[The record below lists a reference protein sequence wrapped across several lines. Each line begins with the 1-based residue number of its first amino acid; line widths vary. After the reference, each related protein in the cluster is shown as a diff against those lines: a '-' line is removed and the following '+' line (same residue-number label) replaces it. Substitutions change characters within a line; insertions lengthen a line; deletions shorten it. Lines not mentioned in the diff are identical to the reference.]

1 MSTPHYEARREMV
14 EITNDG
20 LLGGKPDHM
29 RKFAPVPW
37 RYYCD
42 NVEIT
47 LEEYTAGIAAH
58 RRDMPRFN
66 AVEMQAIRKALQAA
80 ETVIAHADD
89 PARQQTKIE
98 YLSWALADLP
108 DAVQAWVLED
118 EQ

>member
-1 MSTPHYEARREMV
+1 VSTPHYEARREV
-14 EITNDG
+14 YPPPPG
-20 LLGGKPDHM
+20 LNIKPG
-29 RKFAPVPW
+29 FGPVQ
-37 RYYCD
+37 YYCD
-42 NVEIT
+42 GVEIT

-80 ETVIAHADD
+80 ETVIAHTDD

-98 YLSWALADLP
+98 YLSWALAELS
-108 DAVQAWVLED
+108 DAVQAWVLEG